1 MQTIEI
7 FGENYFGRWDK
18 TRAACRGIVIENGLI
33 LMSYAAKDD
42 TWMIPG
48 GGLEAGETNEE
59 CCVREVAEE
68 TGLMVKPSGP
78 VLEIDEYYED
88 CKYMSLYFL
97 CEKTGETGV
106 KLTEGEI
113 KAGLEPRW
121 ISVKDAL
128 DIFSKHASYADTD
141 EMKRG
146 LYLREFTALGAITR
160 A

>member
-1 MQTIEI
+1 MDRVPELTTLCYIERDGRYLMLHRVKKENDI
-7 FGENYFGRWDK
+7 NRDKYIGVGGHFQYGESPD
-18 TRAACRGIVIENGLI
+18 
-33 LMSYAAKDD
+33 
-42 TWMIPG
+42 
-48 GGLEAGETNEE
+48 E
-59 CCVREVAEE
+59 CLKREVAEE

-88 CKYMSLYFL
+88 CKYISLYFL

-146 LYLREFTALGAITR
+146 LYLREFTALDAITR